1 MTDSAYQP
9 DEAGLTARLKELLKE
24 VIPSV
29 ESLSGE
35 HKRKL
40 LSLLEES
47 LSINRRKHT
56 RKPCTIAVTCSAY
69 RVFADFISNI
79 SAGGAFIQTSSPCL
93 LGERLTMT
101 FSVPEGEKTVNVA
114 GQIVRTTKD
123 GVGVR
128 FTGASKDLAGAIE
141 FL

>member
-1 MTDSAYQP
+1 
-9 DEAGLTARLKELLKE
+9 
-24 VIPSV
+24 
-29 ESLSGE
+29 
-35 HKRKL
+35 KL
-40 LSLLEES
+40 LHVLEES
-47 LSINRRKHT
+47 LSINRRRHA
-56 RKPCTIAVTCSAY
+56 RKPCSIAVTCSAY

-101 FSVPEGEKTVNVA
+101 FSVPEGEKTLNVA

-128 FTGASKDLAGAIE
+128 FTGTREDLSGAIE
-141 FL
+141 SL